1 MLLKICGVM
10 GVPNQTTW
18 AEGMRLA
25 AAISYKF
32 PNVNVTPLTS
42 LMRHAS
48 SDALGSPPPSPPLFF
63 LFHSSCILF
72 SGDRPSHM
80 HCRVPPPSNCTH

>member
-10 GVPNQTTW
+10 GVPTQTTW

-25 AAISYKF
+25 SAISYKF
-32 PNVNVTPLTS
+32 PNVNVTPLSS

-48 SDALGSPPPSPPLFF
+48 SDALGSSTPCSAPVT
-63 LFHSSCILF
+63 
-72 SGDRPSHM
+72 RPSL
-80 HCRVPPPSNCTH
+80 PTHLSPLLQTS